1 MIYTKEVSNNQ
12 KQLKRCSDSLA
23 SIIIK
28 ESDHKHEQQIAALK
42 ETIATLEAEV
52 AIYRPLFKNY
62 PRENKNAKFY
72 VRNLVS
78 RLRDFCLRLWK

>member
-1 MIYTKEVSNNQ
+1 MIYTKEVPNSQ

-42 ETIATLEAEV
+42 ETIAALEAEV
-52 AIYRPLFKNY
+52 AIYRPFFKNY
-62 PRENKNAKFY
+62 PVENKNAKFS
-72 VRNLVS
+72 VRNTVS
-78 RLRDFCLRLWK
+78 RIRNFFLRIWT